1 MSISNDYISITF
13 KCCVFLTFVKKITT
27 CIIFNLIII
36 MGKVKELLTKD
47 NCHILS
53 IEELKAIKGGL
64 IFCNCGNG
72 TFYFAETVAECE
84 KLCEK
89 MQLS

>member
-1 MSISNDYISITF
+1 
-13 KCCVFLTFVKKITT
+13 
-27 CIIFNLIII
+27 